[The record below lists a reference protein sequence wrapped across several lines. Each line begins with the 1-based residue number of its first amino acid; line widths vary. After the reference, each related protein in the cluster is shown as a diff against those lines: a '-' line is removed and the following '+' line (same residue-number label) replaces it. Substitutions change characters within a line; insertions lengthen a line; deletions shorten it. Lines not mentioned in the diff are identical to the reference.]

1 VQNKKRNKRSNSQFP
16 ALDPH
21 LNLKTRF
28 EQLDIDYL
36 DKLPANWVDPKTGK
50 KWSNTQLKQYL
61 NDFTNE
67 SIHADFTTNKK
78 RIHKKKK
85 VEGKNNKHLK
95 NLSKDV
101 NVKFKEIIK
110 LINDGQITNTSKIK
124 LKRIVNQF
132 KAELKI
138 QIANS
143 LSFIDDF
150 YKKEAEDKNNARN
163 RCILTRA
170 KAQGKALGIDDLS
183 ESLLVPNNLE
193 DEIIDRID
201 REKELDFMD
210 EFEDASDSSDET

>member
-1 VQNKKRNKRSNSQFP
+1 VQSKKRNKRSNSQFP

-36 DKLPANWVDPKTGK
+36 DKLPANWIDPKTGK

-67 SIHADFTTNKK
+67 SVHADFTTNKK

-85 VEGKNNKHLK
+85 VESKNNKHLK

-101 NVKFKEIIK
+101 NTKFKEIIK
-110 LINDGQITNTSKIK
+110 LINDAQITTTSKIK

-132 KAELKI
+132 KTQLKA
-138 QIANS
+138 QINNS

-150 YKKEAEDKNNARN
+150 YKKEAEDKNNSRN

-183 ESLLVPNNLE
+183 ELLMVPNNLE
-193 DEIIDRID
+193 DEIIDKID
-201 REKELDFMD
+201 SENELDLM
-210 EFEDASDSSDET
+210 EQFEDTSDGSSET